1 MESKSEATSPPA
13 EPADLPASYEA
24 ALEELEVLVAKME
37 AGNLQL
43 EASLK
48 AYERGTVLVSYC
60 QKQLE
65 HVEQQVRI
73 LEGGEEGSLKPWSAQ
88 DTLADA

>member
-1 MESKSEATSPPA
+1 MKTKHEQASSETQS
-13 EPADLPASYEA
+13 ADLPISYEA
-24 ALEELEVLVAKME
+24 ALEELEILVSKME

-43 EASLK
+43 EESLL
-48 AYERGTVLVSYC
+48 AYQRGVALVSYC

-73 LEGGEEGSLKPWSAQ
+73 LDGGEEGNLKPWSAQ
-88 DTLADA
+88 DSSADA